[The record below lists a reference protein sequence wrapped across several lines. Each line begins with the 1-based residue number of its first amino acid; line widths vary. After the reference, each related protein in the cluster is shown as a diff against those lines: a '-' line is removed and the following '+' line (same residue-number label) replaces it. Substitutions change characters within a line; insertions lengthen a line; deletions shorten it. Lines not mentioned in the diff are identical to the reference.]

1 MTRLGCEGGII
12 MAKRRIWT
20 LACSLSL
27 LALLVLPGRAVSQQ
41 PVQVTINQID
51 AAQFPDL
58 TLYITVSDEKG
69 NPIRGLDSG
78 AFQLTE
84 DGSRVA
90 SFDLSTV
97 EQARPPL
104 TLALALD
111 ISSSMRGT
119 AIEEAKAAA
128 AEFVAGLGADDRVAL
143 FKFGTEVTQLQDFT
157 ADKAVLQ
164 EKIAGLEAGGTT
176 ALYEAIY
183 QAASAVAP
191 LTGRRAFVILTDGW
205 NDSDLPR
212 TLAQAIEAAQAA
224 GAPGYTL
231 GFGSA
236 YDTALERVA
245 AETGGQYLKRP
256 QASEVRD
263 LFVQLAGQLQSQYVL
278 TYRSAIAPDMKS
290 HDVAVQV
297 TTSQGTASGSRSF
310 IAIPVATTPTPT
322 ATPSPPPT
330 STPTAT
336 TIPPT
341 VIGPVTVTPVPT
353 PTLPPG
359 PLSTGG
365 LAILGLALVVVGGGA
380 VALAATRRQAAPRY
394 CPTCGRAMDPSW
406 RECLFC
412 AQGLP
417 PLGKEEPITEHG
429 LAPEPSGLQPSAAEI
444 AAEPVPTQFLG
455 TKPQPMAWLV
465 TTKGPQT
472 GREFRLNPDETSL
485 GRAAENDIILDD
497 TTVSRYHAKVRR
509 EGEDFFLYDLAATNP
524 TLVNGQAITRHLLR
538 EGDKVEIGEMVLVFK
553 EVKQ

>member
-1 MTRLGCEGGII
+1 MTRLGCKGGII
-12 MAKRRIWT
+12 MTKRRIWT
-20 LACSLSL
+20 LACILSV
-27 LALLVLPGRAVSQQ
+27 LALLILPGRAVSQQ
-41 PVQVTINQID
+41 PVRVTINQID
-51 AAQFPDL
+51 AARFPDL
-58 TLYITVSDEKG
+58 TLYATVNDEKG

-84 DGSRVA
+84 DGNRVDR
-90 SFDLSTV
+90 FDLKTV
-97 EQARPPL
+97 EQARSPL

-111 ISSSMRGT
+111 VSSSMRGT
-119 AIEEAKAAA
+119 AINEAKAAA

-143 FKFGTEVTQLQDFT
+143 FTFGTEVTRLQDFT

-212 TLAQAIEAAQAA
+212 TLVQAIEAARES
-224 GAPGYTL
+224 GVPGYTL

-245 AETGGQYLKRP
+245 TETGGQYLKRP
-256 QASEVRD
+256 RASEVRD
-263 LFVQLAGQLQSQYVL
+263 LFVRLAGQLQSQYVL

-290 HDVAVQV
+290 HEVAVQV
-297 TTSQGTASGSRSF
+297 TTPQATASGSRSF

-322 ATPSPPPT
+322 PT
-330 STPTAT
+330 ITPTAT

-359 PLSTGG
+359 PLSTGA

-429 LAPEPSGLQPSAAEI
+429 LAPEPPGLEPGAAEI
-444 AAEPVPTQFLG
+444 VAEPVPTQFLG
-455 TKPQPMAWLV
+455 AEPQPMAWLV

-472 GREFRLNPDETSL
+472 GREFRLNPDETTV

-497 TTVSRYHAKVRR
+497 PTVSRYHAKVRR
-509 EGEDFFLYDLAATNP
+509 EGEDFYLYDLAATNP
-524 TLVNGQAITRHLLR
+524 TRVNGQAITRHLLR
-538 EGDKVEIGEMVLVFK
+538 EGDKVEIGEIVLVFK